1 MPLDEVS
8 GFGVTEP
15 SFQIVDILFAGLTI
29 LGFDGYQP
37 ALLVDRGAT
46 VTLLEC
52 SFMKND
58 EALSNSSSSVYFD
71 ADKLPPQTDDTIV
84 RLERCTFDFSN
95 LGSISLTRF
104 MQTGAV
110 PTYTALFYSD
120 APVEVTLDTAE
131 PYSYTYNIT
140 VFFTMDLSN
149 APAARQGIDRNSTWF
164 QTAQQVCYSCS
175 LRCIVDMG
183 KKF

>member
-1 MPLDEVS
+1 
-8 GFGVTEP
+8 
-15 SFQIVDILFAGLTI
+15 LTI
-29 LGFDGYQP
+29 LDFDGYQA

-52 SFMKND
+52 RFVNND
-58 EALSNSSSSVYFD
+58 PVLSNTTVSWFSDY
-71 ADKLPPQTDDTIV
+71 KELLPQTDDTIV